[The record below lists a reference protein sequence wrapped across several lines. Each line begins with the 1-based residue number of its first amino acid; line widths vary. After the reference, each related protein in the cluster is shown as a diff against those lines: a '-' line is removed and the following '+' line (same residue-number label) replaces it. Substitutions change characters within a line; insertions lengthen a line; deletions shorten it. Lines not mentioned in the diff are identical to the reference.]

1 MFNSFSQVIPE
12 PAYSTAPTENREFT
26 PTISNPNDITITNL
40 EDANV
45 NHGFEG
51 TSDAFT
57 PPITTHESSET
68 PRQDANDVPK
78 RLDRQDSVKR
88 VRFDLTDDLGTS
100 TADGDDDDNDYVNS
114 DLVPD
119 ILYSALQS
127 ENVLQRD
134 KNEDNT
140 DVLSAKYNGADN
152 QQQDNNF
159 SALDD
164 HRDPTQIKH
173 IDNDIEDTSL

>member
-1 MFNSFSQVIPE
+1 M
-12 PAYSTAPTENREFT
+12 
-26 PTISNPNDITITNL
+26 
-40 EDANV
+40 
-45 NHGFEG
+45 
-51 TSDAFT
+51 
-57 PPITTHESSET
+57 
-68 PRQDANDVPK
+68 PK

-127 ENVLQRD
+127 ESVLQRD

-140 DVLSAKYNGADN
+140 DVLSAQYNGADN

-173 IDNDIEDTSL
+173 IDNDKEDTSL